1 MLARVLAEAVSVTS
15 RCSVETAERI
25 ELVFGTGASF
35 HLSCNVLKGNPG
47 ISINKYL
54 PSERC
59 PKRRTWKILLRQID
73 RRNVLSTQWTL
84 RA

>member
-35 HLSCNVLKGNPG
+35 HLSCNVLKGNPD
-47 ISINKYL
+47 ISINKGTYL
-54 PSERC
+54 
-59 PKRRTWKILLRQID
+59 
-73 RRNVLSTQWTL
+73 RNVVLNAGL
-84 RA
+84 GKFCFGK